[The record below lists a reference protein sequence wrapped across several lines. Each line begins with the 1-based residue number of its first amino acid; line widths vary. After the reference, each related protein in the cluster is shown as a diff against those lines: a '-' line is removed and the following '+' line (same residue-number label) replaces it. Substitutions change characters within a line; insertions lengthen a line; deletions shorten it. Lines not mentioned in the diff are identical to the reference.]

1 MTTPTSG
8 QISLDDVK
16 NEFGRA
22 APDGDTSGTAISLG
36 KYRVNDAATF
46 NKPLDVGVPQSGTI
60 KLSDLRDKTRNVIF
74 RYGGEFRRDLDAHK
88 PALNIKKVYDGNQ
101 DNFNNVSATTSDPN
115 NLASLSQPLRIG
127 QFSDRPADTSDSSKP
142 IILTVQVAG
151 ILGSEGTT
159 LDNPNDEFVALDTGD
174 VGAGV
179 SLRIEVTSTGK
190 IFGAGGR
197 GGNGSDGSGVGGP
210 ATDGTSA
217 IGVRSGI
224 KSVDLINAGYIQ
236 CGFGGG
242 GGGGGT
248 GDDPSKSFT
257 DPYISGGGGGG
268 GAGFPNGQ
276 GGDAGKNAIDG
287 SNGNAGGNSSNT
299 TGGGG
304 GDGGSPSEGS
314 SSAGDGGDGGE
325 NGIAPGKGDKGTGGD
340 QVTGG
345 GSDGGNAGANGS
357 AIRLRT
363 GASATFNTQNIGS
376 GSVVGSTDIGDYE
389 EN

>member
-1 MTTPTSG
+1 MTTPSG
-8 QISLDDVK
+8 QISLNDIK

-74 RYGGEFRRDLDAHK
+74 RYGGEFQRGLDAHK
-88 PALNIKKVYDGNQ
+88 AALNIASVYNGDQ
-101 DNFNNVSATTSDPN
+101 DNYNNVSATTSDPD
-115 NLASLSQPLRIG
+115 NLASLSRPLRIG

-142 IILTVQVAG
+142 VILTVQVTG
-151 ILGSEGTT
+151 KLGSQKTT
-159 LDNPNDEFVALDTGD
+159 LDNPEEQFVALDTGT

-179 SLRIEVTSTGK
+179 SLRIEVTSSGK

-197 GGNGSDGSGVGGP
+197 GGNGSSDAGNGGP
-210 ATDGTSA
+210 GTNGTTA
-217 IGVRSGI
+217 LGIRSGNA
-224 KSVDLINAGYIQ
+224 SVKLINAGLIQ

-276 GGDAGKNAIDG
+276 GGNAGTNADDG
-287 SNGNAGGNSSNT
+287 SNGNAGGNSTDT
-299 TGGGG
+299 TRGIGGAGG
-304 GDGGSPSEGS
+304 NPNEGS
-314 SSAGDGGDGGE
+314 ANAGDGGNGGQ
-325 NGIAPGKGDKGTGGD
+325 NGIDPEKGDDGSGGNLANGTGGAKG
-340 QVTGG
+340 V
-345 GSDGGNAGANGS
+345 NGA
-357 AIRLRT
+357 AIRLKT
-363 GASATFNTQNIGS
+363 GATISIENTGTIT
-376 GSVVGSTDIGDYE
+376 GSTSAIDYT
-389 EN
+389 ENN

>member
-1 MTTPTSG
+1 MTTPSG

-74 RYGGEFRRDLDAHK
+74 RYGGELQRGLPAHK
-88 PALNIKKVYDGNQ
+88 AALNIASVYNGDQ
-101 DNFNNVSATTSDPN
+101 DNYNNVSATTSDPN
-115 NLASLSQPLRIG
+115 NLASLSRPLRIG
-127 QFSDRPADTSDSSKP
+127 QFSGRPADTTDSSKP
-142 IILTVQVAG
+142 VILTVQVTG
-151 ILGSEGTT
+151 KLGSEGTT
-159 LDNPNDEFVALDTGD
+159 LDNPEEQFVALDTGT

-179 SLRIEVTSTGK
+179 SLRIEVTSSGK

-197 GGNGSDGSGVGGP
+197 GGNGSSSAGNGGP
-210 ATDGTSA
+210 GTNGTTA
-217 IGVRSGI
+217 LGIRSGNA
-224 KSVDLINAGYIQ
+224 SVKLINAGYIQ

-257 DPYISGGGGGG
+257 DPYVSGGGGGG

-276 GGDAGKNAIDG
+276 GGNAGFNSDDG
-287 SNGNAGGNSSNT
+287 SNGNAGGNSTDT
-299 TGGGG
+299 TRGGG
-304 GDGGSPSEGS
+304 GDGGTPSEGGS
-314 SSAGDGGDGGE
+314 NPGDGGDGGQ
-325 NGIAPGKGDKGTGGD
+325 NGIVAQDGDDGS
-340 QVTGG
+340 G
-345 GSDGGNAGANGS
+345 GSEANGQGGNKGIFGA
-357 AIRLRT
+357 AIRLKT
-363 GASATFNTQNIGS
+363 GASINIENTGTIIGS
-376 GSVVGSTDIGDYE
+376 TSAVDFT
-389 EN
+389 ENN